1 MDYIIS
7 VFDYIEE
14 HRKMRALFLTLLV
27 IGLTYNV
34 SMSFL
39 NHYESDLSQYLLEVL
54 NMELATGYGEIS
66 SFTSV

>member
-1 MDYIIS
+1 
-7 VFDYIEE
+7 
-14 HRKMRALFLTLLV
+14 MRALFLTLLV

-39 NHYESDLSQYLLEVL
+39 KHYESDLSQYLLEVL